1 MKTRLLSLCCAL
13 LFLGAALF
21 VPPCAH
27 AAEAAPA
34 APAGLA
40 AFLSEAQDAGFS
52 YVFSGSDQIFDG
64 SRTVQGSPQEIARLR
79 QSVQGTILVRYR
91 ALGGGNQVLFAAG
104 STASAESYG
113 AILANAVSG
122 VNQQRV
128 EFPDGMKANLAGTQ
142 ATGGWH
148 TFVYSVNASDPAD
161 KTAKTV
167 TSFDGSTSTQYP
179 DYASW
184 FNQNAAINDIQYLTI
199 GGVPEG
205 FTGSGNAGGFVGRIA
220 LAAFVP
226 RALSQAEAA
235 ALSAEPWAPTEGQLL
250 YSAENISIASPQAA
264 PALSPGLVGQLGAL
278 DELSVI
284 VKFKNT
290 HSGVGS
296 LLSVSDPGSG
306 NSHFHLYQNGN
317 LLGFEYRDRDAP
329 FYAASCTVYPREW
342 NTVAFSASRQA
353 GYKLFANGAPGAVL
367 EKTGSDYRFLSDI
380 ITWTQGFLGKTSRSN
395 DPDSYPFTGLIES
408 IQVYSGALSDEEL
421 LLRTAGTRRT
431 GDFVFFAGDATGS
444 QHFRIPF
451 LWNTPQGDL
460 IAGVDANFG
469 SGGDSAEN
477 IDIAVRV
484 KPAAAQHAAMEGWL
498 EPSVPAAM
506 HMQDYADEN
515 GYKQGS
521 ASFIDA
527 VILQDTLNTGR
538 VFLLADAWAWNGGLF
553 EHLADESGGTK
564 MRTVARGD
572 GFCTIGGKKYLLL
585 SSQNLKGSANGQ
597 TGNINN
603 NTDRSRFNYAADVYG
618 QPNASGLYPVYHL
631 NGTPRAYSSLA
642 NRPVDDG
649 NLSLGAL
656 SEYGVSQDYE
666 LYKNGQPLTVRQRSA
681 DPAHPA
687 VSVPMKLFYEDS
699 ELQLYNTSY
708 IMQFYSDDAGR
719 TWHTDKLISG
729 MVKRENSQ
737 HYILGPG
744 RGLQLQQGQYAGRLI
759 VPVYYQSSPKA
770 EVIYSD
776 DNGRTWAHG
785 ESVSSIYGLSEAAP
799 VEMPDGS
806 LKLFLRNT
814 SILGGT
820 VVEATSTDGGQSWRD
835 VKCTFSNNSAG
846 INCQLSAIRLSGTV
860 RSQKDGQEYPA
871 MLLSSAN
878 LKDRT
883 HGRIFVGLLKENGA
897 YPGGAKKYTVDWE
910 YQYDVTPQGILFAYS
925 CLAELS
931 DGRVALLYESS
942 PNSSWDDGLRMTYY
956 REFDRQT
963 LLG

>member
-122 VNQQRV
+122 VDQQRV

-329 FYAASCTVYPREW
+329 FYAASCGSGTRWPFRPAGRPGISCSPTGRRGRCW
-342 NTVAFSASRQA
+342 KKQAATTAFSAIPSPGPRA
-353 GYKLFANGAPGAVL
+353 FWARPPAP
-367 EKTGSDYRFLSDI
+367 T
-380 ITWTQGFLGKTSRSN
+380 T
-395 DPDSYPFTGLIES
+395 
-408 IQVYSGALSDEEL
+408 
-421 LLRTAGTRRT
+421 RTA
-431 GDFVFFAGDATGS
+431 
-444 QHFRIPF
+444 IP
-451 LWNTPQGDL
+451 
-460 IAGVDANFG
+460 
-469 SGGDSAEN
+469 S
-477 IDIAVRV
+477 
-484 KPAAAQHAAMEGWL
+484 PA
-498 EPSVPAAM
+498 
-506 HMQDYADEN
+506 
-515 GYKQGS
+515 
-521 ASFIDA
+521 
-527 VILQDTLNTGR
+527 
-538 VFLLADAWAWNGGLF
+538 
-553 EHLADESGGTK
+553 
-564 MRTVARGD
+564 
-572 GFCTIGGKKYLLL
+572 
-585 SSQNLKGSANGQ
+585 
-597 TGNINN
+597 
-603 NTDRSRFNYAADVYG
+603 
-618 QPNASGLYPVYHL
+618 
-631 NGTPRAYSSLA
+631 
-642 NRPVDDG
+642 
-649 NLSLGAL
+649 
-656 SEYGVSQDYE
+656 
-666 LYKNGQPLTVRQRSA
+666 
-681 DPAHPA
+681 
-687 VSVPMKLFYEDS
+687 
-699 ELQLYNTSY
+699 
-708 IMQFYSDDAGR
+708 
-719 TWHTDKLISG
+719 
-729 MVKRENSQ
+729 
-737 HYILGPG
+737 
-744 RGLQLQQGQYAGRLI
+744 
-759 VPVYYQSSPKA
+759 
-770 EVIYSD
+770 
-776 DNGRTWAHG
+776 
-785 ESVSSIYGLSEAAP
+785 
-799 VEMPDGS
+799 
-806 LKLFLRNT
+806 
-814 SILGGT
+814 
-820 VVEATSTDGGQSWRD
+820 
-835 VKCTFSNNSAG
+835 
-846 INCQLSAIRLSGTV
+846 
-860 RSQKDGQEYPA
+860 
-871 MLLSSAN
+871 
-878 LKDRT
+878 
-883 HGRIFVGLLKENGA
+883 
-897 YPGGAKKYTVDWE
+897 
-910 YQYDVTPQGILFAYS
+910 
-925 CLAELS
+925 
-931 DGRVALLYESS
+931 
-942 PNSSWDDGLRMTYY
+942 
-956 REFDRQT
+956 
-963 LLG
+963 